1 MKRALFALAVASS
14 LLLASCSA
22 EPLERLAVQAGTE
35 PAPPPR
41 PDSREHTRE
50 NAREPRAYLVPV
62 THLASPLESVT
73 VRDLAQDAGPAVP
86 RRLSEPLAELLDD
99 PNLEPLRSAGAVI
112 EHVSQTPG
120 AIGLVP
126 WESVDPRV
134 KVLAVD
140 DDHPLQPG
148 AETEDHPLALGDA
161 PSPDPEDLR
170 RVVVAGD
177 VVLDRGL
184 PYAVYNLGYGESFP
198 LDGGYAAVTWRRAVP
213 SPYSESGVIHHFRAE
228 RRGGSGA
235 MREYLRSADLTLA
248 NLENPV
254 LRNGVWHPEGTTFHG
269 DLRLLPLLKRAGIDG
284 VALANN
290 HILDAGVPGL
300 AETIGHLKRAGI
312 SHAGAGMDLAS
323 ARKPMIFN
331 LGDTRIGVLNYQRVP
346 AYEWAW
352 ATKVRPG
359 TAPLKARI
367 VREDVRSLKRRVD
380 LVVVMPHW
388 GREYTATPEPE
399 QARLAREAVEAG
411 ADLVVGGH
419 AHWAKGIEVYRGAPI
434 FYGTGNFL
442 FDQTWSEETSTG
454 IFAEITLY
462 GDRIIQAR
470 PIPFIVLDYAQP
482 NFLEPEAGGHRALGT
497 VFSAS
502 LGSEFDAYGS
512 SGSP

>member
-62 THLASPLESVT
+62 THLASTLESVT
-73 VRDLAQDAGPAVP
+73 VQDLAQDAGPAVP

-99 PNLEPLRSAGAVI
+99 PNLEPLRSAEAVI

-184 PYAVYNLGYGESFP
+184 PYAVYNL
-198 LDGGYAAVTWRRAVP
+198 
-213 SPYSESGVIHHFRAE
+213 
-228 RRGGSGA
+228 
-235 MREYLRSADLTLA
+235 
-248 NLENPV
+248 V
-254 LRNGVWHPEGTTFHG
+254 LQ
-269 DLRLLPLLKRAGIDG
+269 L
-284 VALANN
+284 
-290 HILDAGVPGL
+290 
-300 AETIGHLKRAGI
+300 
-312 SHAGAGMDLAS
+312 
-323 ARKPMIFN
+323 
-331 LGDTRIGVLNYQRVP
+331 
-346 AYEWAW
+346 
-352 ATKVRPG
+352 
-359 TAPLKARI
+359 
-367 VREDVRSLKRRVD
+367 
-380 LVVVMPHW
+380 
-388 GREYTATPEPE
+388 
-399 QARLAREAVEAG
+399 
-411 ADLVVGGH
+411 
-419 AHWAKGIEVYRGAPI
+419 
-434 FYGTGNFL
+434 
-442 FDQTWSEETSTG
+442 
-454 IFAEITLY
+454 
-462 GDRIIQAR
+462 
-470 PIPFIVLDYAQP
+470 
-482 NFLEPEAGGHRALGT
+482 
-497 VFSAS
+497 
-502 LGSEFDAYGS
+502 
-512 SGSP
+512 